1 MTTGYPNKPKV
12 GRPRGRSRFGST
24 MSKRIVYQARLTAEE
39 HDEFDRLAA
48 ESDMNR
54 TEYFRALL
62 SLGYVLERAYKPKN
76 RIKLGDEEE

>member
-1 MTTGYPNKPKV
+1 
-12 GRPRGRSRFGST
+12 

-39 HDEFDRLAA
+39 HDELDRLAQ

-62 SLGYVLERAYKPKN
+62 SLGYVLERAYRPTN
-76 RIKLGDEEE
+76 RLRLGEEE

>member
-1 MTTGYPNKPKV
+1 MSTGYPKKPKV
-12 GRPRGRSRFGST
+12 GRPKGRSRFGST

-39 HDEFDRLAA
+39 HDELDRLEQ

-62 SLGYVLERAYKPKN
+62 SLGYVLERAYRPTN
-76 RIKLGDEEE
+76 RLRLGEEE